1 MKPYLWAILTA
12 LTWGCV
18 PLIEKVGLVKID
30 PIIGLFY
37 RCMGVIIGITLL
49 LMFRGQDIKA
59 SLSQL
64 PVGAAFLVL
73 GGFLASVVGQMF
85 FYHALKSGE
94 ASRVVPISGAYPLI
108 TFVLGM
114 LFLHEKITLAKAGGI
129 ACILTGVFLL
139 K

>member
-18 PLIEKVGLVKID
+18 PLIEKIGLVKIE

-37 RCMGVIIGITLL
+37 RSMGVIIGITLL
-49 LMFRGQDIKA
+49 LIFHGQAIKT
-59 SLSQL
+59 SLTQL
-64 PVGAAFLVL
+64 PTGAAFLVV

-94 ASRVVPISGAYPLI
+94 ASRVVPISAAYPLI
-108 TFVLGM
+108 TFVLGV
-114 LFLHEKITLAKAGGI
+114 LFLHEKITWAKAGGI
-129 ACILTGVFLL
+129 ACIMAGVFLL